1 MDFQVELLKTIVRKL
16 DVEVNVTAS
25 SAFQITTK
33 QTASVFEPTDSE
45 DSTVMVKADFKLC
58 DENDEKL
65 LFVNMTTDFI
75 FKFDP
80 IPEKRPKAVFE
91 RCWDI
96 MRKKNMDIAVNVL
109 ENMGHTFAICDEAK

>member
-45 DSTVMVKADFKLC
+45 DPTVMVKADFKLC

-80 IPEKRPKAVFE
+80 IPEECPKAVFE

-109 ENMGHTFAICDEAK
+109 ENMGHTFAIGNEVK